1 PESISVANKEIA
13 SFSYSNLIDALSDIS
28 VNILEALF
36 ISDNNNRITLC
47 EMLSL
52 SLEEIVESIAQLS
65 NTSLINR
72 NTSEG
77 GEIYSLSESIREL
90 LVTTPRNIH
99 LREKLLDDLKRRKA
113 ITKQIEHEQRQNSI
127 PPYHW
132 DYIPNSLN

>member
-1 PESISVANKEIA
+1 MRNA
-13 SFSYSNLIDALSDIS
+13 F
-28 VNILEALF
+28 
-36 ISDNNNRITLC
+36 
-47 EMLSL
+47 L

-127 PPYHW
+127 LL
-132 DYIPNSLN
+132 IIGTIFLTV